1 VKKSLIALIV
11 TTSLAAAAAW
21 YLFSGRGYSLDLSAA
36 QLQERIAQKFPI
48 RECYL
53 LVVCL
58 DLQEPKV
65 ILTEGSDKLGIS
77 ARANINIAGQ
87 DKVLESAVEFYGKL
101 RYDPTATAFYLDDL
115 EARQLQVTGVPEM
128 YAARIAEFVP
138 LMLRKRLA
146 AQPIYTLRDSIQHE
160 ALARM
165 ALQDIRVENGKLRL
179 MLGVPKRK

>member
-1 VKKSLIALIV
+1 MKKSLIALSI
-11 TTSLAAAAAW
+11 AASVAAVAAW
-21 YLFSGRGYSLDLSAA
+21 YLLSGRGYSLELTAA
-36 QLQERIAQKFPI
+36 QLQERVAQKFPI

-53 LVVCL
+53 VVVCL
-58 DLQEPKV
+58 DLQQPKV
-65 ILTEGSDKLGIS
+65 ILTEGSDKLGVS

-101 RYDPTATAFYLDDL
+101 RYDAAATAFYFDDL

-146 AQPIYTLRDSIQHE
+146 AQPVYTLRDSIQHE
-160 ALARM
+160 ALVRM
-165 ALQDIRVENGKLRL
+165 ALQEVRVENGKLHL
-179 MLGVPKRK
+179 ILGIPQRK